1 MKPPPGVGSSAV
13 VLISHSQWPVLSGVL
28 PETSQA
34 HGRKS
39 RTTWLQDMG
48 VHQPCRQLR
57 SSGWRQDR
65 TEPRTGCLPS
75 VTVLSQRHRNCW
87 CLVPCAAPEQQEPA
101 VSSSKTIFQIRES
114 AAAWFTFQIAL
125 KYSLEKKGRE
135 LCLEQNFHENL
146 QLSLF

>member
-1 MKPPPGVGSSAV
+1 MKPPPEVGSSAI

-75 VTVLSQRHRNCW
+75 VTVLSQRRRNCW
-87 CLVPCAAPEQQEPA
+87 CLVPCAAPEQQEPVQQFKNSIPNQGKCCCLAYFSNCFEIFFREERKRA
-101 VSSSKTIFQIRES
+101 VLGAKFP
-114 AAAWFTFQIAL
+114 
-125 KYSLEKKGRE
+125 
-135 LCLEQNFHENL
+135 
-146 QLSLF
+146 